1 MPVGL
6 ERLITMADTEREK
19 KKKPF
24 MADYVE
30 HHRKKEEAAK
40 KAKKD
45 KKEREKS
52 LRDADRKAE
61 LANEYL
67 ADRNTDMTFAEY
79 EKSLR
84 AADRKAAELDRYL
97 ADRDTDMTFAEYV
110 ASNKKKKKEGDFNK
124 GGVVKLKKKPKVTKK
139 TYSRGFRKPKYNG

>member
-52 LRDADRKAE
+52 LRAADRKAE
-61 LANEYL
+61 LANKYL

-97 ADRDTDMTFAEYV
+97 ADRD
-110 ASNKKKKKEGDFNK
+110 KEGDFNK
-124 GGVVKLKKKPKVTKK
+124 GGVVKRKKKPKVTKK
-139 TYSRGFRKPKYNG
+139 TYSRGSRKANYNG

>member
-1 MPVGL
+1 VAVKSTHVGL

-40 KAKKD
+40 KAKKAKKD
-45 KKEREKS
+45 KKEREES
-52 LRDADRKAE
+52 LRAADRKAAE
-61 LANEYL
+61 LDRYL
-67 ADRNTDMTFAEY
+67 DLRDTGMTFAEY

-97 ADRDTDMTFAEYV
+97 ADRD
-110 ASNKKKKKEGDFNK
+110 KEGGFNK
-124 GGVVKLKKKPKVTKK
+124 GGVVKRKKKPIVAKK
-139 TYSRGFRKPKYNG
+139 NYSRGSRKAKYNG